1 MTFGNVAR
9 LLAGALPPALVAL
22 LLNAIPGRALAADK
36 SAALERD
43 KVLQVHLTITADE
56 FAAIQPRGG
65 RTFGPRPKEPEK
77 PADPNREVH
86 KSQFGADL
94 AWGVAA
100 VTIGDQTFEKVGV
113 RYKGNGTILD
123 TARTLKKSFKIDLDR
138 AGGSARFA
146 GSKTINL
153 NCGVTDPTKLRE
165 ALAYDVYRAAGVPAS
180 RTTFAEVRLT
190 VPGKYDKE
198 LLGLYTVVEEVDK
211 AFLKDRFG
219 SEKGLVM
226 KPEGLRDFTDLG
238 DEWAKYKTAYA
249 PKRDAT
255 AEEGKRLVA
264 FAKLVDKAD
273 DATFRKDIDSYLDVD
288 NYLRFMAATA
298 FLANTDSFFDLG
310 HNYYLHLNPKTN
322 KLQFLPWDLD
332 RAFANFGNASRNM
345 DLSLIHPYGGTHK
358 LTERLL
364 AAPGVAE
371 RYQKLFKELA
381 STAFAKDR
389 LLKELAAVEKATAD
403 ARADDAKAAT
413 ARKEVTGPSFFG
425 VPPELSAFVQTR
437 TESVTAQLDGKSKG
451 FIPQRFGFGPK
462 K

>member
-1 MTFGNVAR
+1 MTAGDLRPLLGRSFPPVLAALILFGTPAR
-9 LLAGALPPALVAL
+9 TP
-22 LLNAIPGRALAADK
+22 AADK
-36 SAALERD
+36 PAPLERD
-43 KVLQVHLTITADE
+43 KVWQVHLTLTADE
-56 FAAIQPRGG
+56 YAAIQPRGV

-94 AWGVAA
+94 AWGAAA
-100 VTIGDQTFEKVGV
+100 VAIGNQTFEKVGV
-113 RYKGNGTILD
+113 RYKGNGTIMD
-123 TARTLKKSFKIDLDR
+123 TSRALKKSFKIDLDR

-165 ALAYDVYRAAGVPAS
+165 ALAYDVYRAAGVPAA

-198 LLGLYTVVEEVDK
+198 LLGFYTVVEEADK
-211 AFLKDRFG
+211 PFLKDRFG
-219 SEKGLVM
+219 TDKGLVM

-238 DEWAKYKTAYA
+238 DDWDRYKKAYA

-255 AEEGKRLVA
+255 PEEGKRLVA

-273 DATFRKDIDSYLDVD
+273 DATFRKDIESYLDVD

-332 RAFANFGNASRNM
+332 RAFANFGNATRNM

-381 STAFAKDR
+381 GTAFAKDR

-403 ARADDAKAAT
+403 ARAADAKAAT
-413 ARKEVTGPSFFG
+413 ARKEVSGPGFFG

-437 TESVTAQLDGKSKG
+437 TESITAQLDGKSKG